1 MDGFIPAP
9 WVIAPLV
16 AFALSAALNGVA
28 RSLAPRIGWVDKPD
42 GGRKLHKKSTPV
54 MGGLAFSLAM
64 FSVVSGAAL
73 LQVDWLMVP
82 GTADFAISLFSSA
95 ALFCTLGVIDD
106 RLALRPRTKLI
117 GQFIAS
123 LPFALLSNPIE
134 FVRIV
139 GIQIDLGVAAVPFT
153 ILWLVACSNV
163 INLIDGLDGLAA
175 TVGTISLL
183 TIAALF
189 GFQQDPGAATL
200 TLIAAASILGFL
212 CHNWPPARIF
222 MGDGGSLTIGYLIGA
237 LSIQAASKT
246 AAGYTLAVPVVLI
259 SIPIFDTVMAILRR
273 KLNGRGIGEGD
284 RGHIHHRLQDHG
296 LSRKQALLTIGGL
309 CLVMAGAAMLSALMG
324 SEIPGLI
331 ICAIVLGTLIVG
343 RVFGYQETA
352 LFYRHVQEVGAL
364 VVDTSSVLK
373 TRFLL
378 ARIDRFDPRQRLEIW
393 QKVAQ
398 RVHEMGGTTLEF
410 RCTAA
415 DGARVG
421 TDLEWTNSAIAQ
433 NNGGSVWQFVY
444 SSPRSDGLLATIE
457 VEGTAEANAP
467 LQRLD
472 DLFRLFARVCQ
483 EMPIETEDQGSET
496 LTLPQPAVVVT
507 PSRQAA

>member
-1 MDGFIPAP
+1 MDGSLLAP
-9 WVIAPLV
+9 WVMAPFL
-16 AFALSAALNGVA
+16 AFALSAALNGLA
-28 RSLAPRIGWVDKPD
+28 RSVAPKIGWVDKPD

-64 FSVVSGAAL
+64 FGVVGVAALSGA
-73 LQVDWLMVP
+73 DWLLDP
-82 GTADFAISLFSSA
+82 GTARFATSLFSSA
-95 ALFCTLGVIDD
+95 ILFCALGVVDD

-117 GQFIAS
+117 GQFLAS
-123 LPFALLSNPIE
+123 LPFALLANPIA

-139 GIQIDLGVAAVPFT
+139 GIEIDLGVAAVPFT

-175 TVGTISLL
+175 TVGSISLL

-189 GFQQDPGAATL
+189 GLQQEAGAATV

-296 LSRKQALLTIGGL
+296 LTRKQALLTIGGL
-309 CLVMAGAAMLSALMG
+309 CLIMAGAAMLSALMR
-324 SEIPGLI
+324 SEIPGLV
-331 ICAIVLGTLIVG
+331 ICAGVLGALVVG
-343 RVFGYQETA
+343 RIFGYQETA

-378 ARIDRFDPRQRLEIW
+378 ARIDRFDARQRLEIW

-398 RVHEMGGTTLEF
+398 RVADMGGTSLEF
-410 RCTAA
+410 HCTTAE
-415 DGARVG
+415 GLPVG
-421 TDLEWTNSAIAQ
+421 SDLAWTAEPTRTLPT
-433 NNGGSVWQFVY
+433 GSVWQFAY
-444 SSPRSDGLLATIE
+444 STPRENGWTASIA
-457 VEGTAEANAP
+457 VEGITQTQVP

-483 EMPIETEDQGSET
+483 EMPVDSEAAD
-496 LTLPQPAVVVT
+496 TLPLAVPAIL
-507 PSRQAA
+507 PAIPRKAA